1 MAFSGNF
8 FCTSFKQEL
17 LKGVH
22 NLSASGGNSF
32 KMALYTNSASFTAAT
47 TAYTTSNEVSGTGYS
62 AGGQGLT
69 NVDPLT
75 SGTTAYAEFGD
86 ITWGS
91 STITARGAL
100 IYNDTASGDP
110 TLVVLDFGSD
120 KSSSSGDFAVVMPT
134 FNSSSALIR
143 IA

>member
-1 MAFSGNF
+1 MAFTGNYM
-8 FCTSFKQEL
+8 CTSFKKEL
-17 LKGVH
+17 MQGIH
-22 NLSASGGNSF
+22 NLSLSGGNTF
-32 KMALYTNSASFTAAT
+32 RMALYTDAATLDAST
-47 TAYTTSNEVSGTGYS
+47 TAYTSSNEVSGTGYS
-62 AGGQGLT
+62 APGKILT

-86 ITWGS
+86 QTWTT

-100 IYNDTASGDP
+100 IYNDTV
-110 TLVVLDFGSD
+110 VVLDFGSN
-120 KSSSSGDFAVVMPT
+120 KSSSAGDFAVVMPT